1 MSIFKYKS
9 TIEDENRKIVI
20 YIASL
25 LCLLSFLLLLHIGYE
40 YKSSKTD
47 EIILEEAKKDAQQ
60 QADFAVKHIYSDIN
74 STSSLTEEIAKDL
87 SSGKLKDDSM
97 LRERLLAEMKKH
109 PNIYSIVV
117 AYSPSA
123 HAGKFY
129 APHFMRNGSEIV
141 YAPVTY
147 DYTKGSEQT
156 AWYNDA
162 LKKGSTVWISPYFGI
177 ADANY
182 QIDCSAPFYLAEYDN
197 GHKAAGVVSVS
208 YSLEEVRAEVGGLK
222 LGNTGYGYI
231 ISRKGVIISYPLQ
244 DYLAANI
251 HDLAKKDPNIY
262 FISKNTKEG
271 EYWATNS
278 FTGKSYWVFQKN
290 IPSTDWILGLVLPQE
305 ETLINRK
312 TEQTHSIIQV
322 VFAAFTFLFLLCLLF
337 VSTYMYNHRG
347 LWLLAFIFSLLCIL
361 EIGLM
366 WYLAM
371 NSSTLDSSR
380 NGDLVVFDRQGVFT
394 VMQHAN
400 TSRTAHTTP
409 TGLLLQSIDFSD
421 ANNVIITGFIWQN
434 TSALRAE
441 GDFPDFIFPDS
452 KETIIEK
459 TYVSKDKDIIVWHF
473 RTTLRQQ
480 FDYSRYPFARE
491 EVSIRVL
498 STDPAENIFIPDFDS
513 YSSLIPETLPGLGHS
528 FVLDGW
534 KLEKSFFSYRI
545 TSYNTD
551 FGMRNFAHSNV
562 CEFHFNTDIK
572 RNIRASYVSDLLL
585 ITIAVVLLFGIL
597 TITSKDENKKHF
609 GFSSHGVLAY
619 CTTLLFTLIIAHTSL
634 RSKISVGGIIY
645 LEYFYWIMYLAI
657 VVVSLNAIA
666 FASNRN
672 VPFIDTKDNIYIKIL
687 YWPVV
692 LGFMLFVTFLNFY

>member
-1 MSIFKYKS
+1 
-9 TIEDENRKIVI
+9 
-20 YIASL
+20 
-25 LCLLSFLLLLHIGYE
+25 
-40 YKSSKTD
+40 
-47 EIILEEAKKDAQQ
+47 
-60 QADFAVKHIYSDIN
+60 
-74 STSSLTEEIAKDL
+74 
-87 SSGKLKDDSM
+87 
-97 LRERLLAEMKKH
+97 
-109 PNIYSIVV
+109 
-117 AYSPSA
+117 
-123 HAGKFY
+123 
-129 APHFMRNGSEIV
+129 
-141 YAPVTY
+141 
-147 DYTKGSEQT
+147 
-156 AWYNDA
+156 
-162 LKKGSTVWISPYFGI
+162 
-177 ADANY
+177 
-182 QIDCSAPFYLAEYDN
+182 
-197 GHKAAGVVSVS
+197 
-208 YSLEEVRAEVGGLK
+208 
-222 LGNTGYGYI
+222 
-231 ISRKGVIISYPLQ
+231 
-244 DYLAANI
+244 
-251 HDLAKKDPNIY
+251 
-262 FISKNTKEG
+262 
-271 EYWATNS
+271 
-278 FTGKSYWVFQKN
+278 
-290 IPSTDWILGLVLPQE
+290 
-305 ETLINRK
+305 
-312 TEQTHSIIQV
+312 
-322 VFAAFTFLFLLCLLF
+322 
-337 VSTYMYNHRG
+337 
-347 LWLLAFIFSLLCIL
+347 
-361 EIGLM
+361 
-366 WYLAM
+366 M
-371 NSSTLDSSR
+371 N
-380 NGDLVVFDRQGVFT
+380 
-394 VMQHAN
+394 
-400 TSRTAHTTP
+400 
-409 TGLLLQSIDFSD
+409 
-421 ANNVIITGFIWQN
+421 
-434 TSALRAE
+434 
-441 GDFPDFIFPDS
+441 
-452 KETIIEK
+452 
-459 TYVSKDKDIIVWHF
+459 KDKDIIVWHF